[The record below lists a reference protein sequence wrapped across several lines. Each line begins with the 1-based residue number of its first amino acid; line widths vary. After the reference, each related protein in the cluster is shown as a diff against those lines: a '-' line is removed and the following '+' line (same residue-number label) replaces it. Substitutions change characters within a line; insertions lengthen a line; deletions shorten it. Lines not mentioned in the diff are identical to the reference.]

1 MDVNHQLEL
10 IKRGAV
16 DLITE
21 DELTDKLKR
30 KKKLRIKLGVDPT
43 TPDLHLGH
51 TVVMQKLKQFQDLGH
66 HVVFLI
72 GDFTARIGDPSGR
85 DETRPMLTEDVIRKN
100 AKTYIAQASK
110 IIDMDKAEVRYNSEW
125 LGKMSAFDL
134 AQLGAKQTVARM
146 LERDDFKKRMSEGHD
161 ITILEFYYPLLQAM
175 DSVELKADV
184 ELGGTDQIFNLL
196 MGRTIQKRSDQ
207 ESQVVLTMPLLVG
220 TDGVQKMSKSY
231 GNYIGVS
238 EPPNDI
244 FGKVMSI
251 SDDLMWMYYELLSR
265 KSMDEISKLK
275 EDVAI
280 GRVHPKSAKE
290 SLAMEL
296 VARFHSDSDAKKAK
310 EHFDHVF
317 VKRNLPQE
325 IEEKRIDTN
334 MDDISLVQALS
345 IAEIAA
351 SKSEIR
357 RVIQQGG
364 LTVNGEKITD
374 INAKI
379 STADSHD
386 VKFGKRKF
394 AKLIFRKIT

>member
-1 MDVNHQLEL
+1 
-10 IKRGAV
+10 
-16 DLITE
+16 
-21 DELTDKLKR
+21 
-30 KKKLRIKLGVDPT
+30 
-43 TPDLHLGH
+43 
-51 TVVMQKLKQFQDLGH
+51 
-66 HVVFLI
+66 
-72 GDFTARIGDPSGR
+72 
-85 DETRPMLTEDVIRKN
+85 
-100 AKTYIAQASK
+100 
-110 IIDMDKAEVRYNSEW
+110 
-125 LGKMSAFDL
+125 MSAFDL

-334 MDDISLVQALS
+334 MDGISLVQALS